1 MSGGEGGG
9 NIAELRAG
17 GCCRNA
23 EGKKLQKWW
32 RGRGEGMGFAEMGGC
47 LDSTIFIF

>member
-1 MSGGEGGG
+1 MCVCGGEGG

-17 GCCRNA
+17 GCSSNA

-32 RGRGEGMGFAEMGGC
+32 RGRGDGICRDGG
-47 LDSTIFIF
+47 DGWIH